1 MKIYNVVKKDKKGMR
16 FLMEDEEYPNNKLK
30 KILNILIVLAVIA
43 IIVCVSLIIQIF
55 FSNKGKKDNKIADGK
70 TVEIDSVQNE
80 VEIPDVTFSLSVI
93 GDIMC
98 HNTQYNDA
106 FENGIYDFSYVFD
119 DIREKLTNSDFAVGN
134 LETTFAGAN
143 RGYSSY
149 PEFNSP
155 ESLAIAIKEAGID
168 LVSTANNHSLDSG
181 YSGIESTID
190 YVDQVGLLHT
200 GTYKSVESQN
210 QTTIAEIKGLK
221 VAFLSFTYGT
231 NGIPIP
237 SGKEYCINLIDDNF
251 IIDRLNLAK
260 QSEPD
265 IICVFMHWGE
275 EYELTPNSEQIRLA
289 NLLFD
294 NGANIILGSH
304 PHVLQK
310 MENTDKGFVI
320 YSLGNFVSG
329 QVKENTRDSIILD
342 LTITKKGTGEVI
354 VNSAKYTPIYT
365 YKSGAKTKQYKV
377 LNIKKAI
384 DEFNNGNKY
393 ISEADYELL
402 KREYDKILSIVGPEF

>member
-1 MKIYNVVKKDKKGMR
+1 
-16 FLMEDEEYPNNKLK
+16 MEDEERPQNKLK
-30 KILNILIVLAVIA
+30 KVLNFLIVLAVIA
-43 IIVCVSLIIQIF
+43 IIVCSCLIAQVII
-55 FSNKGKKDNKIADGK
+55 SNKNKTDSKLADGK
-70 TVEIDSVQNE
+70 TVKIDSVQNE
-80 VEIPDVTFSLSVI
+80 IEIPDVTFNLSVI

-119 DIREKLTNSDFAVGN
+119 DIREKLTNSDFSVGN
-134 LETTFAGAN
+134 LETTFAGETK
-143 RGYSSY
+143 GYSSY

-155 ESLAIAIKEAGID
+155 ESLATAIKEAGID

-190 YVDQVGLLHT
+190 FVEQAGLLHT
-200 GTYKSVESQN
+200 GTYKSPEEQN
-210 QTTIAEIKGLK
+210 TTTIAEIKGLK

-237 SGKEYCINLIDDNF
+237 IGKEYCINLIDDNF

-260 QSEPD
+260 QENPD
-265 IICVFMHWGE
+265 IIIVFMHWGE
-275 EYELTPNSEQIRLA
+275 EYETSPNDEQIRLA

-310 MENTDKGFVI
+310 MENNDKGFVI

-329 QVKENTRDSIILD
+329 QVKENTRDSIILN
-342 LTITKKGTGEVI
+342 LTVTKKGTGEVV
-354 VNSAKYTPIYT
+354 VNNASYTPIYT
-365 YKSGAKTKQYKV
+365 YKSGASKKQYKV
-377 LNIKKAI
+377 LDIKKAL
-384 DEFNNGNKY
+384 DEFDTGNKY
-393 ISEADYELL
+393 ISDDDYNLL
-402 KREYDKILSIVGPEF
+402 KREYDKILSTVGPEF

>member
-1 MKIYNVVKKDKKGMR
+1 MGKHND
-16 FLMEDEEYPNNKLK
+16 PQNNLK
-30 KILNILIVLAVIA
+30 KILNFLIVLAVIS
-43 IIVCVSLIIQIF
+43 IIVCVSLIIEKL
-55 FSNKGKKDNKIADGK
+55 SENKKRDDKIADGK
-70 TVEIDSVQNE
+70 TIEIDSVENK
-80 VEIPDVTFSLSVI
+80 VELPNDITINLSVI

-106 FENGIYDFSYVFD
+106 YENGVYNFSYVFD
-119 DIREKLTNSDFAVGN
+119 DIREKLSSSDFTVGN
-134 LETTFAGAN
+134 LETTFAGSK

-149 PEFNSP
+149 PQFNTP
-155 ESLAIAIKEAGID
+155 ESLGLAIKDAGID
-168 LVSTANNHSLDSG
+168 LVSTANNHSLDAG

-190 YVDQVGLLHT
+190 FLDQYKILHT
-200 GTYKSVESQN
+200 GTYKSEEAQN

-231 NGIPIP
+231 NGIPVP
-237 SGKEYCINLIDDNF
+237 VGKEYCINLINDSF

-260 QSEPD
+260 QENPD

-275 EYELTPNSEQIRLA
+275 EYQLTPNSEQIRLA

-329 QVKENTRDSIILD
+329 QVKENTRDSIILN
-342 LTITKKGTGEVI
+342 LSITKKGTGEVT
-354 VNSAKYTPIYT
+354 VDSAKYTPIYT
-365 YKSGAKTKQYKV
+365 YKSGASKKQYKV
-377 LNIKKAI
+377 LDIKKAL
-384 DEFNNGNKY
+384 DNFNNGNKY
-393 ISEADYELL
+393 ISENDYNTI
-402 KREYDKILSIVGPEF
+402 KKEYDKILSIVGPEF